1 MPYILVDE
9 ERLLE
14 ACDLIK
20 RAMDRICEVN
30 RSTACECT
38 VLTTELA
45 EALGYYARFP
55 TPSNEEGID
64 SAVKN
69 LREYLDTDRE

>member
-1 MPYILVDE
+1 MTYILVNE

-14 ACDLIK
+14 SCDLIK

-45 EALGYYARFP
+45 EALAYCARFP
-55 TPSNEEGID
+55 AP
-64 SAVKN
+64 
-69 LREYLDTDRE
+69 

>member
-1 MPYILVDE
+1 MTYILVNE

-14 ACDLIK
+14 SCDLMK

-30 RSTACECT
+30 HGAVCECA

-45 EALGYYARFP
+45 EALGCYARFP
-55 TPSNEEGID
+55 AP
-64 SAVKN
+64 
-69 LREYLDTDRE
+69 

>member
-1 MPYILVDE
+1 MTYILVDE

-45 EALGYYARFP
+45 EALAYCARFP
-55 TPSNEEGID
+55 AP
-64 SAVKN
+64 
-69 LREYLDTDRE
+69 

>member
-1 MPYILVDE
+1 MTFILVTE

-20 RAMDRICEVN
+20 RAMARICEVHH
-30 RSTACECT
+30 TAVCECT

-45 EALGYYARFP
+45 EAFAYCARFP
-55 TPSNEEGID
+55 AP
-64 SAVKN
+64 
-69 LREYLDTDRE
+69 